1 MKKIKRLTP
10 EVLKQI
16 IAEEKEAI
24 IKEQAEKQKIVSDF
38 KMLNA
43 LKKKQ
48 SKKLNEVIRLFEA
61 RKKLKHLITKRS

>member
-24 IKEQAEKQKIVSDF
+24 MKEQAEKQKIVSDF